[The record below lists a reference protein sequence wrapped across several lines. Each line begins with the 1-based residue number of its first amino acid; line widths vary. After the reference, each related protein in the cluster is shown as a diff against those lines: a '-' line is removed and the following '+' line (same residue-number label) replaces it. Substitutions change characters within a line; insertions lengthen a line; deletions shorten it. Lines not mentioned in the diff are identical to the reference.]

1 MEWVIH
7 LLRQHSE
14 LAIFLTIAAG
24 FWIGKIKVGQ
34 FSLGIVTSVLLV
46 GVLVG
51 QLNITIEE
59 PVKSVF
65 FLLFLFAIGYKVGPQ
80 FFRGLK
86 KDGLPQVGFA
96 VLMCVSC
103 LVITWIL
110 ALIMGY
116 NAGEAAGLLAGAQ
129 TISAVIGVA
138 DDTINGL
145 NISTEQKN
153 NMINIIPVA
162 YAVTYIY
169 GTAGSAWVLSSL
181 GPKMLG
187 GLEKVKAACK
197 ELEAKMGTSEADEPG
212 FEHARRPV
220 VFRAYTIENDWFGN
234 GKTVEQLESYF
245 ISQGKRLFV
254 ERMRHNHT
262 IINEILPGQLL
273 QKGDEV
279 VLSGRREFAIG
290 EEDWIGEE
298 VIDPQLL
305 DFPVEVLPV
314 MIHKKPYA
322 NRKLEFIRK
331 QPFMHGVSVRRIK
344 RAGIDIPVFAQT
356 MVDSGDTLELVGLK
370 KEVETA
376 AKQLGYID
384 RPTNATDMVFVG
396 IGILI
401 GGVIGALAIHIGG
414 VPISLSTSGGA
425 LIAGLVFGWLRSKHP
440 TFGQIPES
448 SLWVLNNVGLN
459 MFIAVVGISA
469 GPSFIQGLK
478 EVGPMLFIIGILATS
493 LPLLLGL
500 ILARYVFHFHPALA
514 LGCTAGARTTTA
526 ALGAIQEAVDSETP
540 SLGYTVTYA
549 VGNTLLIIWGVVIVL
564 LM

>member
-96 VLMCVSC
+96 VLMCVGC

-500 ILARYVFHFHPALA
+500 ILARYVFHFHPELA

>member
-96 VLMCVSC
+96 VLMCVGC

-356 MVDSGDTLELVGLK
+356 VVDSGDTLELVGLK

-401 GGVIGALAIHIGG
+401 GGIIGALAIHIGG

-500 ILARYVFHFHPALA
+500 ILARYVFHFQPALA

-526 ALGAIQEAVDSETP
+526 ALGAIQEAVGSETP

>member
-96 VLMCVSC
+96 VLMCVGC

-493 LPLLLGL
+493 SPLLLGL